1 MGIDFVGLPP
11 ESNNGDGKYESIMVV
26 FCLLN
31 LETTLLLSHSVNLG
45 YQCLTMDRVDYS
57 LPYLTLPYHRA
68 FISPLHPTR
77 IDVTVFSN
85 FGDISTGPPLG
96 SNTSFHEGTE
106 TSGFRRSWLPDGAS
120 NGVADMEFKAGAG
133 V

>member
-1 MGIDFVGLPP
+1 MQYGP
-11 ESNNGDGKYESIMVV
+11 
-26 FCLLN
+26 
-31 LETTLLLSHSVNLG
+31 SHSRNYEKFISNRSGEIDG
-45 YQCLTMDRVDYS
+45 YHTIRQNRETDGDVASTLSV
-57 LPYLTLPYHRA
+57 LPYHRA
-68 FISPLHPTR
+68 FISPLDPTR
-77 IDVTVFSN
+77 IDITVFSI

-106 TSGFRRSWLPDGAS
+106 TSGFRRSWLPDSAS